1 MEAPRYEVQVF
12 RDLVYSHAGGSPR
25 LADLY
30 LPQGVAGRLPVIVWV
45 HGGGWRFGDRH
56 LSPDLTRW
64 FAARGFAMVTF
75 DYRLSG
81 EAIFPA
87 PVIDLKTVIRW
98 VRSVAD
104 QYGLDPE
111 AIGLWGSSA
120 GSQLSAIAAL
130 SNDLIFVSDEHA
142 GFSNAVAC
150 VADAYC
156 PTDFARVDEDR
167 IAVPPKVPDAETV
180 LVKITVPTSH
190 PESFESR
197 HIGTAVVAGS
207 PQVLAASP
215 LTYVHAGAPPFLLL
229 HGESDALV
237 PWTQS
242 MFLYKALES
251 AGNDSTLVLFER
263 FGHGFLNNSDLDQTD
278 SGETTIYRRGS
289 EPYTSAHP
297 LQCFALCEQF
307 FRYFLIDGADASTPF
322 APEIA

>member
-130 SNDLIFVSDEHA
+130 SNDLIFVQRR
-142 GFSNAVAC
+142 
-150 VADAYC
+150 
-156 PTDFARVDEDR
+156 ARR
-167 IAVPPKVPDAETV
+167 LQQCGCLRRGCLLPDG
-180 LVKITVPTSH
+180 LRP
-190 PESFESR
+190 
-197 HIGTAVVAGS
+197 G
-207 PQVLAASP
+207 
-215 LTYVHAGAPPFLLL
+215 
-229 HGESDALV
+229 
-237 PWTQS
+237 
-242 MFLYKALES
+242 
-251 AGNDSTLVLFER
+251 
-263 FGHGFLNNSDLDQTD
+263 
-278 SGETTIYRRGS
+278 RRGS
-289 EPYTSAHP
+289 YRRPAQGP
-297 LQCFALCEQF
+297 
-307 FRYFLIDGADASTPF
+307 
-322 APEIA
+322 